1 MDCRRSVIGPG
12 QVCGAAWACILA
24 LAVTLVSGTFAEP
37 AHAQSRKATPQ
48 EVAAIHACVDKTK
61 DNIDQGEQ
69 KCLFSVADRC
79 IGDIGAAPDRKMTD
93 CYEIEGSIWE
103 DLLNRNYKRLLDT
116 LDDEQKDKARA
127 MQRAWISYRDTT
139 CKFYWDKI
147 HGTMANHMMAAC
159 RAREAARRAMLLGF
173 FSEF

>member
-1 MDCRRSVIGPG
+1 
-12 QVCGAAWACILA
+12 
-24 LAVTLVSGTFAEP
+24 
-37 AHAQSRKATPQ
+37 
-48 EVAAIHACVDKTK
+48 
-61 DNIDQGEQ
+61 
-69 KCLFSVADRC
+69 
-79 IGDIGAAPDRKMTD
+79 MTD

-127 MQRAWISYRDTT
+127 MQRAWTSYRDT
-139 CKFYWDKI
+139 DLQLLLGQV